1 MKVGIGTVEKFT
13 SENMGIVVAIL
24 SLGGTERG
32 STEVHLGVI
41 YPLHLQHTVPL
52 QHEG

>member
-1 MKVGIGTVEKFT
+1 VKVGIGTVEKFT

-32 STEVHLGVI
+32 STPGGNLPPPFATYSTI
-41 YPLHLQHTVPL
+41 AT
-52 QHEG
+52 